1 MMPSSAK
8 RLFRFPWRSRAA
20 LRADVQEEFQFHLDM
35 RTAELVA
42 SGLSDTDARARAL
55 HEFGDQARGA
65 EACLRVDAHV
75 ERRTRAV
82 TLLEDLGRDVALGL
96 RLLARQP
103 AFSLVAVTTLALG
116 IGANAAIYSMFDQL
130 LSRPLPV
137 HAPYDLVSLEAPG
150 PKPGSDTCN
159 QAGTCDVVF
168 SYPMYED
175 LSAVPS
181 GFSGIAAH
189 RAYDIT
195 LSPDG
200 SRDSEWGMGMVVS
213 GNYFDVLG
221 LTPVVG
227 RLIDPSDVARAAPVA
242 VLSHEYWRA
251 RFNEDPGV
259 VDRAVI
265 VNGQMLTVVGVAP
278 RGFTGTTLGI
288 RAAVFLP
295 LSSVAVVQPG
305 AEALLQARR
314 SYWLYL
320 FARLAPGVSRDQ
332 AHVAIN
338 GPYQR
343 ILADVEAPLQ
353 VGLSD
358 QRLSAFVGKQVTLSD
373 GARGQSRLHA
383 VLVQPLTLLFLV
395 TAVVLLIACANIAN
409 LQLART
415 AGRAGEMAV
424 RLSIGGSRWQ
434 LVRQLVTESCV
445 LAAAA
450 GAAGLLVAHATLAGI
465 TRLLPQDAMD
475 TNVTFSLDPSAM
487 LFAGVLALGTG
498 IVSGVAPAM
507 HATKPDVLSTLKD
520 QSGQPSGARTA
531 ARFRA
536 ALATAQIALAMTLL
550 VAAGLFVRSLV
561 NVSSVELGLDP
572 DHVVSFAVAPGLN
585 GYSSDESLRYFER
598 LEAELAAVPG
608 ASSAS
613 ASLMRVLSGHSNG
626 GNVRVEGFE
635 AGPDT
640 DVNVRVHGIGADY
653 FRTMRMP
660 LLAGRTFTPADGPAH
675 PKVAIVNEA
684 FIAKF
689 DLGPNP
695 VGKRL
700 ARSRDAAELDIEIVG
715 LVRDAKY
722 ADVKR
727 DTPPVL
733 FQPYQQTG
741 NLFAMYLYVRSARP
755 PEQVMA
761 AIPSLVAAIDPG
773 VPVRDLMTVPQ
784 QLRQSV
790 FLDRMTGI
798 LSTAFAVLATLMAA
812 LGLYGVLAYTIAQRT
827 REIGLRMALGAGPGQ
842 VRGMILRQ
850 VAWMTLVGGSIG
862 LAMAAAVG
870 AAAQSLLFGLDG
882 FDRLVVSISAVL
894 LVLVAL
900 TAGFV
905 PAVRASRIDP
915 MRALRWG

>member
-1 MMPSSAK
+1 MMPSGAK

-42 SGLSDTDARARAL
+42 SGLSEPDARARAL
-55 HEFGDQARGA
+55 HEFGDPATGA
-65 EACLRVDAHV
+65 DACLRVDADV
-75 ERRTRAV
+75 ERRTRAA
-82 TLLEDLGRDVALGL
+82 TLLEELGRDVALGL
-96 RLLARQP
+96 RLLGRQP
-103 AFSLVAVTTLALG
+103 AFSLIAVATLALG
-116 IGANAAIYSMFDQL
+116 IGANAAIYSMFDQM

-137 HAPYDLVSLEAPG
+137 HAPHDLVNLGAPG
-150 PKPGSDTCN
+150 PKPGSDNCN
-159 QAGTCDVVF
+159 QAGTCDDVF

-200 SRDSEWGMGMVVS
+200 SRDSEWGMGMIVS

-221 LTPVVG
+221 LTPAAG
-227 RLIDPSDVARAAPVA
+227 RFMDSSDVASGAPVA
-242 VLSHEYWRA
+242 VISHEYWRA

-259 VDRAVI
+259 VGRAVI
-265 VNGQMLTVVGVAP
+265 VNGHVLSIVGVAP
-278 RGFTGTTLGI
+278 RGFSGTTLGI
-288 RAAVFLP
+288 RAVVFLP
-295 LSSVAVVQPG
+295 ISSVTVVQPG
-305 AEALLQARR
+305 AETLLQARR

-358 QRLSAFVGKQVTLSD
+358 QTLSAFMGKQVALSS

-383 VLVQPLTLLFLV
+383 ALVQPLTLLFLV

-409 LQLART
+409 LQLARA

-434 LVRQLVTESCV
+434 LVRQLVIESCV
-445 LAAAA
+445 LAAAG
-450 GAAGLLVAHATLAGI
+450 GAAGLLVAYATLAGI

-475 TNVTFSLDPSAM
+475 TRVAFALDPSAM
-487 LFAGVLALGTG
+487 LFAGVLALGSG
-498 IVSGVAPAM
+498 IAFGLVPAV

-531 ARFRA
+531 ARFRT
-536 ALATAQIALAMTLL
+536 ALATVQIALAMTLL
-550 VAAGLFVRSLV
+550 VAAGLFMRSLV
-561 NVSSVELGLDP
+561 NVSNVDLGLDP
-572 DHVVSFAVAPGLN
+572 DRVVSFAVAPGLH
-585 GYSSDESLRYFER
+585 GYSHDESRLYFER
-598 LEAELAAVPG
+598 LEATLAAMPG

-626 GNVRVEGFE
+626 ANVRVEGFE

-640 DVNVRVHGIGADY
+640 DVNVRVHGIGASY
-653 FRTMRMP
+653 FRTMGMT
-660 LLAGRTFTPADGPAH
+660 LLAGRTFTPADGPSQ

-684 FIAKF
+684 FAAKF
-689 DLGPNP
+689 QLGPNP

-722 ADVKR
+722 ADIKR

-741 NLFAMYLYVRSARP
+741 NLFGMYFYVRSALP
-755 PEQVMA
+755 PEQALA
-761 AIPSLVAAIDPG
+761 AIPTVVAAIDPG

-790 FLDRMTGI
+790 FLDRMIGI

-827 REIGLRMALGAGPGQ
+827 REIGLRMALGAAPGQ

-850 VAWMTLVGGSIG
+850 VAWMTIAGGTIG
-862 LAMAAAVG
+862 LAMAAALG
-870 AAAQSLLFGLDG
+870 AAAQSLLFGLGG
-882 FDRLVVSISAVL
+882 FDPLVVSVSAVL
-894 LVLVAL
+894 LSLVAL

-915 MRALRWG
+915 MRALRWN